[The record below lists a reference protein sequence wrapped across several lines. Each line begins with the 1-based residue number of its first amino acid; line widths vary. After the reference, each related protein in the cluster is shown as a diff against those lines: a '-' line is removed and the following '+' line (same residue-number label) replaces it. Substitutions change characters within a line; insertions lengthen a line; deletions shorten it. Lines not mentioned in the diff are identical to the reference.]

1 MSQIFNLLIKSFQ
14 TDPIFLDL
22 ATFDF
27 ISALFVIYEQKL
39 VRAGIA
45 LMLCFASLALIYFS
59 LGAQFIALSQIL
71 IYAVGIGLLIIFS
84 IMLLNHSS
92 DEPKQQLLEKINW
105 KKIWIFIT
113 CNFLLLLMVISWIN
127 LNLPN
132 LYFLATNYS
141 SSAQQQIQTFNYA
154 IGISLLIILLILFL
168 DITFNN
174 GTVRELKKINW
185 KNIGAFIGCNL
196 LFVLMSISFS
206 GLNLFANSQAAE
218 PRIQKLINQ
227 VDLARQKAMMVSST
241 DNLIKFLLSDQILAF
256 ELISVLLL
264 VAFIAAIIISRKTHF
279 NEKLN

>member
-14 TDPIFLDL
+14 TDPIFLVL
-22 ATFDF
+22 ATFVF

-59 LGAQFIALSQIL
+59 LGAQFVALSQIL

-84 IMLLNHSS
+84 IMLLNYSS
-92 DEPKQQLLEKINW
+92 DEPKKQLEKINW
-105 KKIWIFIT
+105 KNIW
-113 CNFLLLLMVISWIN
+113 
-127 LNLPN
+127 
-132 LYFLATNYS
+132 
-141 SSAQQQIQTFNYA
+141 
-154 IGISLLIILLILFL
+154 
-168 DITFNN
+168 
-174 GTVRELKKINW
+174 
-185 KNIGAFIGCNL
+185 AFIGCNL
-196 LFVLMSISFS
+196 LFILMSISFL
-206 GLNLFANSQAAE
+206 GLNLFPSQATAE

-241 DNLIKFLLSDQILAF
+241 DNLIRFLLSDQILAF

-264 VAFIAAIIISRKTHF
+264 VAFVAAIIISRKTHF

>member
-14 TDPIFLDL
+14 TDPIFLVL
-22 ATFDF
+22 ATFVF

-59 LGAQFIALSQIL
+59 LGAQFVALSQIL

-92 DEPKQQLLEKINW
+92 DEPKQQLEKINW
-105 KKIWIFIT
+105 KKIWVFMT
-113 CNFLLLLMVISWIN
+113 CNLLLLLMVISWIN

-206 GLNLFANSQAAE
+206 GLNLFASSQTAE
-218 PRIQKLINQ
+218 LRIQKLVNQ

-241 DNLIKFLLSDQILAF
+241 DNLIRFLLSDQILAF

-264 VAFIAAIIISRKTHF
+264 VAFVAAIIISRKTHF

>member
-14 TDPIFLDL
+14 TDPIFLFL
-22 ATFDF
+22 ASFVF

-59 LGAQFIALSQIL
+59 LGSQFVALSQIL

-92 DEPKQQLLEKINW
+92 DEPKQQL
-105 KKIWIFIT
+105 
-113 CNFLLLLMVISWIN
+113 
-127 LNLPN
+127 
-132 LYFLATNYS
+132 
-141 SSAQQQIQTFNYA
+141 
-154 IGISLLIILLILFL
+154 
-168 DITFNN
+168 
-174 GTVRELKKINW
+174 KKINW
-185 KNIGAFIGCNL
+185 KNIWAFIGCNL
-196 LFVLMSISFS
+196 LFILMSISFS
-206 GLNLFANSQAAE
+206 GLNLFTSSQVE
-218 PRIQKLINQ
+218 QPRIQKLVNQ
-227 VDLARQKAMMVSST
+227 VDLSRQKAMMVSST

-264 VAFIAAIIISRKTHF
+264 VAFVAAIIISRKTAL